1 MNRVKTSLEILR
13 CGIALLDRHR
23 KLLIF
28 PLLNLVALAGVV
40 MLLVL
45 ALAGGSAPEPSW
57 LREAFGALMRD
68 LGNSGIQARVL
79 FFATLLPVYIAIIVI
94 SPTLECV
101 KTAI

>member
-45 ALAGGSAPEPSW
+45 ALAGESAPEPS
-57 LREAFGALMRD
+57 
-68 LGNSGIQARVL
+68 
-79 FFATLLPVYIAIIVI
+79 
-94 SPTLECV
+94 
-101 KTAI
+101 